1 MPALRTII
9 EGVQHRLLRGTGEEE
24 VRALEHD
31 SRRVTPG
38 ACFVCL
44 PGSRFDGHAFA
55 AEAAAR
61 GAAAVVLEREVPLPP
76 GPAVVQV
83 KETRVAL
90 AAFAR
95 AFYGEP
101 ARRLTVLGVT
111 GTNGKTTTTY
121 LLEAI
126 LAGAGKTVG
135 VIGTID
141 YRCGTLKVP
150 AERTTPE
157 APDLQALL
165 RRMAELGATHVAME
179 VSSHS
184 LALHRVDGVEFDVAV
199 FTNLTQDH
207 LDFHGSFEAYLE
219 AKSRLFRGLGVGAA
233 KTGPKT
239 AVLNADDPQIE
250 RLRAET
256 SVPVV
261 TFGLESPADLTAED
275 VTLLS
280 TGLRATLCT
289 PWGRIPVRSGLLG
302 GHNVANILGAAGAAL
317 AVGVPP
323 AAVSTALAGLRGV
336 PGRLE
341 QIEGG
346 QPFTVAVDY
355 AHTPDALGRVLR
367 AARALTAGRLLCLFG
382 CGGDRDRGKRPLMG
396 EAAGRLA
403 DVVILTSDNPRS
415 EDPEAILD
423 AIEAGVRK
431 VSGGLGRTARIVNRA
446 EAIAAGLAQARPG
459 DFVLI
464 AGKGHETYQI
474 FGDRTIPFDDREVA
488 RRALSAMGFGGA
500 GAGGGGGGPL
510 PREARRSEWTG

>member
-1 MPALRTII
+1 MPALKALI
-9 EGVQHRLLRGTGEEE
+9 EGVEHRLLRGSGGADI
-24 VRALEHD
+24 RAVEHD

-44 PGSRFDGHAFA
+44 RGSRFDGHAFA
-55 AEAAAR
+55 EEAVSR
-61 GAAAVVLEREVPLPP
+61 GAAAVVLEQELPLPP
-76 GPAVVQV
+76 GPAIVRV
-83 KETRVAL
+83 KDTRVAL
-90 AAFAR
+90 AAIAR
-95 AFYGEP
+95 VFQGDP
-101 ARRLTVLGVT
+101 GRHLTLLGVT

-126 LAGAGKTVG
+126 LAAAGRTVG

-141 YRCGTLKVP
+141 YRCGALREP

-165 RRMAELGATHVAME
+165 RRMLTAGATHVAME

-207 LDFHGSFEAYLE
+207 LDFHGTFASYLE
-219 AKSRLFRGLGVGAA
+219 AKARLFRGLGVGAVKA
-233 KTGPKT
+233 GPKA
-239 AVLNADDPQIE
+239 AVLNADDPHVE

-256 SVPVV
+256 TAPVL
-261 TFGLESPADLTAED
+261 TFALEGKADLTAEG
-275 VTLLS
+275 VTLES
-280 TGLRATLCT
+280 TGLRATLRT
-289 PWGRIPVRSGLLG
+289 PWGPIPVRSALLG
-302 GHNVANILGAAGAAL
+302 RHNVANILGAAGSALTVGVAPEAVTAAL
-317 AVGVPP
+317 A
-323 AAVSTALAGLRGV
+323 LLRGV

-341 QIEGG
+341 QIEAG

-355 AHTPDALGRVLR
+355 AHTPDALERVLR

-403 DVVILTSDNPRS
+403 DYVILTSDNPRS
-415 EDPEAILD
+415 EEPEAILD
-423 AIEAGVRK
+423 AIEEGVRG
-431 VSGGLGRTARIVNRA
+431 VPGAAGRYAKIVNRA
-446 EAIAAGLAQARPG
+446 EAIAAALGQARRG

-474 FGDRTIPFDDREVA
+474 LGDRTIPFDDRDVA
-488 RRALSAMGFGGA
+488 RRALAGMGFGKA
-500 GAGGGGGGPL
+500 HTA
-510 PREARRSEWTG
+510 